1 MIRKFRIYILAAVI
15 LADAVALY
23 TLFKG
28 FWVFPTL
35 NAGKGVSI
43 LLNAVSFALFCAVL
57 SFSVVSGRNKLKA
70 SLSKSAVIA
79 IWSAVLG
86 LAGKFA
92 SKFLLPEGTLVIFPI
107 AMAAIF
113 AIILIIY
120 CKCRKR
126 AADKVSAT
134 AIRKSAAASGQLKYT
149 YTLLYGDLTVLL
161 IADIL
166 HFSLTLGGPS
176 WNQETFLP
184 LTATLISLILWR
196 IVKWRGF
203 LLPAVAVDLFF
214 LFKLVHGLVSTCGS
228 QALGVSL
235 AAFLVFVPI
244 LLPLA
249 DLYCR
254 KEENI

>member
-23 TLFKG
+23 TLIKG
-28 FWVFPTL
+28 FWAFPAL
-35 NAGKGVSI
+35 NVGKGISI
-43 LLNAVSFALFCAVL
+43 LLNAVSFALYCAVL

-70 SLSKSAVIA
+70 SLSKAAVIA

-86 LAGKFA
+86 LAGAFA
-92 SKFLLPEGTLVIFPI
+92 SKFLLPEGSLVFFPLS
-107 AMAAIF
+107 MAVIF
-113 AIILIIY
+113 AITLIIY
-120 CKCRKR
+120 HKCRKR

-149 YTLLYGDLTVLL
+149 YTLLYGALAVLM
-161 IADIL
+161 IADII
-166 HFSLTLGGPS
+166 HFSVTLGGPS
-176 WNQETFLP
+176 WNQDTFFP
-184 LTATLISLILWR
+184 LIVTLISLILWR

-214 LFKLVHGLVSTCGS
+214 LFKLVHGLVYTCGF